1 MSIVRRSV
9 VAAAACLLA
18 GCANL
23 EFAKTGCD
31 QGAQTFAE
39 MSSCLKAVVDRM
51 YTPRPQYSP
60 ELSLYLAQERHIAER
75 IGANRISDF
84 DGRVEL
90 RKIYLALRE
99 QKAAP

>member
-1 MSIVRRSV
+1 MIFVRMSV
-9 VAAAACLLA
+9 VAGAACLLA

-23 EFAKTGCD
+23 EFSKTGCE
-31 QGAQTFAE
+31 QSAQTFPE
-39 MSSCLKAVVDRM
+39 LSTCLKAVVDRM
-51 YTPRPQYSP
+51 YTPRPEYSP

>member
-1 MSIVRRSV
+1 MIFVRMSV

-31 QGAQTFAE
+31 QSAQTFAE